1 MTQHWLSKHLGTRK
15 AAAGLALILGRPLV
29 QSGHLK
35 RILFLSPTLEDCPIQ
50 QSPATSRS
58 FYGSILSSARSGRI
72 TPVLHGA
79 TLRLTGLSGFCRSH
93 SQDSTPGPRG

>member
-1 MTQHWLSKHLGTRK
+1 MTQHWLSKHLGTCK

-35 RILFLSPTLEDCPIQ
+35 RILFLSPTLEDCPRK

-58 FYGSILSSARSGRI
+58 FYGSILSQPAPAVGGPPPSCTGRHSGSR
-72 TPVLHGA
+72 
-79 TLRLTGLSGFCRSH
+79 
-93 SQDSTPGPRG
+93 D